1 MSNHRILFLQS
12 NHRNTILLKLNKE
25 ILENK
30 KALIIGGGPAGL
42 TAAYEFLKHTD
53 VKPIVFESSKYW
65 GGISRTVDYKG
76 NKIDIGGHRFFSKSD
91 AVMKWWNE
99 ILPIYSELENVSLTY
114 QNKTANVKIENNK
127 ASIDDSKVML
137 LRNRKSRIF
146 YNNKFFDYPVSLS
159 RNTIKNIGY
168 FSTLLIG
175 FSYLKAVLFP
185 IKKEKSLEDFFINRF
200 GKRLYQTFF
209 KDYTEKVWGVSCH
222 EISAEWGAQR
232 IKGLSITTTILH
244 FLKQLVKSNTIDIN
258 QKNIETSLIEY
269 FLYPKFGPGQMWN
282 EVASKIEHQGGDL
295 TQNEKVVKI
304 NILDNTVQSVV
315 VKNLMTNKEEEVFAD
330 YFISSMPVT
339 ELLAS
344 FSCAIPE
351 NVKEVASGLCY
362 RDFITVGLLL
372 KKMNHTVDDNWIYI
386 QEPSVKVGRLQ
397 IFNNWSPYLVKDEN
411 TIWVGLEY
419 FCNENDDLWNKSE
432 NELKE
437 LAVSEMIALGFINQS
452 DMLDATVIKM
462 PKTYPAYFG
471 TYNRFDEIIKF
482 TDTIS
487 NLFLI
492 GRNGMHKYN
501 NQDHSMLTA
510 MQVVQNIKANDFD
523 KSTIWKINTEQ
534 EFHEEK

>member
-1 MSNHRILFLQS
+1 
-12 NHRNTILLKLNKE
+12 
-25 ILENK
+25 
-30 KALIIGGGPAGL
+30 
-42 TAAYEFLKHTD
+42 
-53 VKPIVFESSKYW
+53 
-65 GGISRTVDYKG
+65 
-76 NKIDIGGHRFFSKSD
+76 
-91 AVMKWWNE
+91 
-99 ILPIYSELENVSLTY
+99 
-114 QNKTANVKIENNK
+114 
-127 ASIDDSKVML
+127 
-137 LRNRKSRIF
+137 
-146 YNNKFFDYPVSLS
+146 LS

-244 FLKQLVKSNTIDIN
+244 FLKQIVKSNTIDIN